1 MLYSFDDYIYEEYLK
16 LDLPLYYTKELKS
29 TLGAIASKGDSVA
42 SFLYY
47 GESTDAVKSDITFV
61 GLGKGNDKV
70 SFIQVNRVLRMIDKE
85 LGDPESKNQGTL
97 KGQLEEDYINKIW
110 RIKQNFDHPAWKEQR
125 TELGIGRFA
134 TKISQKVGKNFTP
147 PQINA
152 FVDKFKAYRDFQTTK
167 KDKFEVVQGEEI
179 RKWYDEDTYEDAE
192 YHLSN
197 SCMRYSRCQRYLNIY
212 VENPNQVTMVILKGS
227 DPDKI
232 IGRALIWKLKDG
244 TYYLDRPYANNDEDI
259 NLFKE
264 WGRSKGYSVYG
275 ADYKNKEVTLDKSD
289 FQYYPYMDTFKWLN
303 RGQNL
308 LSTDSSEFDDGN
320 EDWIKL
326 ESTGGDFEEARS
338 GVYSEYLGEYIDE
351 DSAVFAEDLQS
362 YIYSDDAIYLEYKDE
377 YVSDRANVVYSEYD
391 SNYYLEEDAVHSDYG
406 NDWIY
411 ANDAMEAYYSSED
424 QTWVPD
430 NFMTRGLADEY
441 FIENKVKICLSA
453 CVFKSPFSDEYLFRN
468 GTLLVY
474 KLEDGT
480 MVTELEAEEK
490 EIDLKGIE
498 SEYVDLDDY
507 MSKVEKITQKDLLTQ
522 LKEYN
527 FSDSQINRFKDTV
540 SLRGGFRSD
549 LRTFFGENR
558 NETIGGL
565 IKVLIYFSYKES
577 EKNEFGKVKRK
588 NRREVLDNSESTVNE
603 FIEKIKINNLSTSTL
618 ELMFELVDAQIS
630 NLISDKNFLAQII
643 ILKTN
648 SQL

>member
-1 MLYSFDDYIYEEYLK
+1 LNNPGIDVSL
-16 LDLPLYYTKELKS
+16 
-29 TLGAIASKGDSVA
+29 SVA
-42 SFLYY
+42 SMNSLNIHLFNIR
-47 GESTDAVKSDITFV
+47 AVSIDDIRRVCTV
-61 GLGKGNDKV
+61 LGLI
-70 SFIQVNRVLRMIDKE
+70 FYTPE
-85 LGDPESKNQGTL
+85 LGWQAALRDTNITKASTMRAAVASVVVER
-97 KGQLEEDYINKIW
+97 EE
-110 RIKQNFDHPAWKEQR
+110 KE
-125 TELGIGRFA
+125 
-134 TKISQKVGKNFTP
+134 
-147 PQINA
+147 
-152 FVDKFKAYRDFQTTK
+152 
-167 KDKFEVVQGEEI
+167 EE
-179 RKWYDEDTYEDAE
+179 
-192 YHLSN
+192 
-197 SCMRYSRCQRYLNIY
+197 
-212 VENPNQVTMVILKGS
+212 
-227 DPDKI
+227 
-232 IGRALIWKLKDG
+232 
-244 TYYLDRPYANNDEDI
+244 
-259 NLFKE
+259 
-264 WGRSKGYSVYG
+264 
-275 ADYKNKEVTLDKSD
+275 
-289 FQYYPYMDTFKWLN
+289 
-303 RGQNL
+303 
-308 LSTDSSEFDDGN
+308 
-320 EDWIKL
+320 
-326 ESTGGDFEEARS
+326 
-338 GVYSEYLGEYIDE
+338 
-351 DSAVFAEDLQS
+351 
-362 YIYSDDAIYLEYKDE
+362 
-377 YVSDRANVVYSEYD
+377 
-391 SNYYLEEDAVHSDYG
+391 
-406 NDWIY
+406 
-411 ANDAMEAYYSSED
+411 DAMEAYYSSED

-480 MVTELEAEEK
+480 MVTEQEAEEK

-648 SQL
+648 S

>member
-1 MLYSFDDYIYEEYLK
+1 MLYSYNDFLLEEYLK
-16 LDLPLYYTKELKS
+16 LDVPLYYTKELKS
-29 TLGAIASKGDSVA
+29 TLSSIASKGDPVA

-47 GESTDAVKSDITFV
+47 GESTDAVKSDITLV
-61 GLGKGNDKV
+61 GLGQGNDKV
-70 SFIQVNRVLRMIDKE
+70 SFIQVNRLLRMIDKE

-97 KGQLEEDYINKIW
+97 KGQLEEDYINKIY
-110 RIKQNFDHPAWKEQR
+110 RIKQNLDHPAWKEQR
-125 TELGIGRFA
+125 TELGVGRFA
-134 TKISQKVGKNFTP
+134 TKISQKAGKNFTP
-147 PQINA
+147 VQINT

-179 RKWYDEDTYEDAE
+179 RKWYDEDTYEDPE
-192 YHLSN
+192 YHLNN

-212 VENPNQVTMVILKGS
+212 VENPNQVTMVIMKGT
-227 DPDKI
+227 DPNKI

-244 TYYLDRPYANNDEDI
+244 TYYLDRPYTNNDEDL

-289 FQYYPYMDTFKWLN
+289 FQYYPYMDTFRWLN

-326 ESTGGDFEEARS
+326 ESTGGDFEEAQR

-362 YIYSDDAIYLEYKDE
+362 YIYSDDAYYLEYKDE
-377 YVSDRANVVYSEYD
+377 YVSNGANVVYSEYD

-406 NDWIY
+406 NDWVY

-480 MVTELEAEEK
+480 MVTEQEAEEK

-507 MSKVEKITQKDLLTQ
+507 MYKVEKITQKDLLTQ

-549 LRTFFGENR
+549 LRTFLRENR
-558 NETIGGL
+558 NETIVGL

-603 FIEKIKINNLSTSTL
+603 FIDKTKINNLTTSTL

-648 SQL
+648 S